1 MSEEEASDPRDARP
15 LLRRVHPLG
24 EVGEAEAS
32 SLAQPPPE
40 GAICE
45 KCGSTWV
52 STLPFFAA
60 GSGLAFRPVAN
71 DIACQRCGHLGPAD
85 FA

>member
-1 MSEEEASDPRDARP
+1 MSEEKVGDPRDTQS

-24 EVGEAEAS
+24 EVAEAETAP
-32 SLAQPPPE
+32 LAVPPPA

-45 KCGSTWV
+45 KCGSAWV

-71 DIACQRCGHLGPAD
+71 DVACQRCGHLGPAD